1 VIPDDAMPGSSSA
14 GPSHRGRRARAAL
27 LAGYL
32 GLSVAIYWPSF
43 SGGPISD
50 DYLLILNPW
59 VSNPTREHLLE
70 IVDPRSQVTLL
81 LRNYAPVRALVQA
94 LEWQLFPRN
103 TQLFHA
109 ANAVAHALA
118 CWLLALLLRQTGLPG
133 VAAGLGGAFV
143 LVHPALVEA
152 IAWMSQIW
160 NALGLAFGTGALL
173 AQRRRPALACALFVL
188 ALLTR
193 PTAVS
198 FLPVALLREWSWRRS
213 AAAPA
218 PARRA
223 LWLAAWMLA
232 LLAVGVA
239 ELSTF
244 HESGAAA
251 RLLPYPD
258 AAAKART
265 LVADFGRYL
274 AMAATG
280 FGVSAFQEPRVARS
294 WLDPWWL
301 FGLAAGVLIAV
312 RSGLCLLRGREEAAW
327 WAWAVAA
334 FVPISQIFPF
344 LYPTADRYL
353 YFILPGLVG
362 AVLLAGRELASRGLA
377 AAQLQL
383 AARLATAGALAAL
396 LALALTSHSRAA
408 IWTSEDNVHRDAARH
423 FPHGVL
429 ANLQAARR
437 AGSQGDIDGAV
448 EALEACRARGWDY
461 YSILLTDKA
470 FEPVRNAP
478 AFQALIGRF
487 ADDLIEVEAHRARK
501 TQLDWLNLGQAYELR
516 KRWDEAAAA
525 FEQGIALGGPIDAML
540 KLELARVRAPTPPDP
555 AAIFGPAAPPE
566 GP

>member
-1 VIPDDAMPGSSSA
+1 MIGSADAMPASTSA
-14 GPSHRGRRARAAL
+14 GPGDRGRRARAAL

-32 GLSVAIYWPSF
+32 ALSFAIYWPSF

-59 VSNPTREHLLE
+59 VSNPTPEHLLE
-70 IVDPRSQVTLL
+70 ILDPHSQVTLL
-81 LRNYAPVRALVQA
+81 LRNYAPMRALVQA

-103 TQLFHA
+103 TYLFHG

-118 CWLLALLLRQTGLPG
+118 CWLLALLLRQAGLSG
-133 VAAGLGGAFV
+133 LAAALGGAFV

-160 NALGLAFGTGALL
+160 NPLGLALGAGALL
-173 AQRRRPALACALFVL
+173 AQRRRPALALALFVL

-213 AAAPA
+213 QPAPA
-218 PARRA
+218 AARRA
-223 LWLAAWMLA
+223 LWLAAWTLA
-232 LLAVGVA
+232 LLAVGTA

-251 RLLPYPD
+251 RLVPYPD

-301 FGLAAGVLIAV
+301 FGLAAGLAIAV
-312 RSGLCLLRGREEAAW
+312 RSALCLVRGREEAAW

-334 FVPISQIFPF
+334 FVPISQLFPF

-362 AVLLAGRELASRGLA
+362 AVLLAGRELASRLA
-377 AAQLQL
+377 AAQREP

-396 LALALTSHSRAA
+396 VALALASHSRAA
-408 IWTSEDNVHRDAARH
+408 IWTSEDNVHRDSARH

-448 EALEACRARGWDY
+448 EALEACRARGWDF

-487 ADDLIEVEAHRARK
+487 ADDLIEVETHREQK

-525 FEQGIALGGPIDAML
+525 LERGIALGGPSDALL
-540 KLELARVRAPTPPDP
+540 KLELARARAPTPPDP

-566 GP
+566 GK

>member
-1 VIPDDAMPGSSSA
+1 MIPSGDAMPAPSSA
-14 GPSHRGRRARAAL
+14 GPSVRGRRARAAL

-32 GLSVAIYWPSF
+32 ALSFAIYWPSF
-43 SGGPISD
+43 AGGPISD

-70 IVDPRSQVTLL
+70 ILDPRSQVTLL

-103 TQLFHA
+103 TYLFHG

-118 CWLLALLLRQTGLPG
+118 CWLLALLLLQTGLPWL
-133 VAAGLGGAFV
+133 AAGLGGAFV

-160 NALGLAFGTGALL
+160 NPLGLALGTGALL
-173 AQRRRPALACALFVL
+173 AQRRRPALGFALFVL

-213 AAAPA
+213 EAAPA

-223 LWLAAWMLA
+223 LWLAAWVLA
-232 LLAVGVA
+232 LLAVGTA
-239 ELSTF
+239 ELSAF

-301 FGLAAGVLIAV
+301 FGLGACVGIAV
-312 RSGLCLLRGREEAAW
+312 RSLGCLVRGREEAAW

-362 AVLLAGRELASRGLA
+362 AVLLAGRELASPRLA
-377 AAQLQL
+377 AAHREL

-396 LALALTSHSRAA
+396 AALALTSHSRAA
-408 IWTSEDNVHRDAARH
+408 IWTSEDRVLADAARH
-423 FPHGVL
+423 FPHGVS
-429 ANLQAARR
+429 ANLLAARR
-437 AGSQGDIDGAV
+437 AAGQGDV
-448 EALEACRARGWDY
+448 EATVDALELCRARGWDY
-461 YSILLTDKA
+461 YTYLLSHPA

-487 ADDLIEVEAHRARK
+487 ADDIIEVETHRERK
-501 TQLDWLNLGQAYELR
+501 TQLDWRDFAEAYR
-516 KRWDEAAAA
+516 IRGRRAEAAAA
-525 FEQGIALGGPIDAML
+525 LEQGIALGGPLDAML
-540 KLELARVRAPTPPDP
+540 KTELARLRA
-555 AAIFGPAAPPE
+555 AAPKDDPRD
-566 GP
+566 PLR

>member
-1 VIPDDAMPGSSSA
+1 M
-14 GPSHRGRRARAAL
+14 
-27 LAGYL
+27 
-32 GLSVAIYWPSF
+32 
-43 SGGPISD
+43 
-50 DYLLILNPW
+50 
-59 VSNPTREHLLE
+59 
-70 IVDPRSQVTLL
+70 
-81 LRNYAPVRALVQA
+81 
-94 LEWQLFPRN
+94 
-103 TQLFHA
+103 
-109 ANAVAHALA
+109 HALA
-118 CWLLALLLRQTGLPG
+118 CWLLALLLRQTGLPW

-160 NALGLAFGTGALL
+160 NPLGLAFGTGALL

-213 AAAPA
+213 AAAAPA

-232 LLAVGVA
+232 LLAVGAA

-312 RSGLCLLRGREEAAW
+312 RSGLCLVRGREEAAW

-362 AVLLAGRELASRGLA
+362 AVLLAGHELASRGLA
-377 AAQLQL
+377 AAQHTL

-396 LALALTSHSRAA
+396 IALALTSHSRAA
-408 IWTSEDNVHRDAARH
+408 LWTSEDRVLADAARH
-423 FPHGVL
+423 FPHGVS
-429 ANLQAARR
+429 ANLLAARR

-448 EALEACRARGWDY
+448 DALEACRARGWDY
-461 YSILLTDKA
+461 YTYLTSHPA

-487 ADDLIEVEAHRARK
+487 ADDLIEVETHRERK
-501 TQLDWLNLGQAYELR
+501 TQLDWRDLAEAYQIR
-516 KRWDEAAAA
+516 GRRAEATAAL
-525 FEQGIALGGPIDAML
+525 EQGIALGGPIDAML
-540 KLELARVRAPTPPDP
+540 KSELARLRAV
-555 AAIFGPAAPPE
+555 PE
-566 GP
+566 GDLRDRLR